1 MTSTS
6 ILNLFQRQRSRSLQQ
21 SLIWQMW
28 SLVSLTFTVLAI
40 TAYFI
45 VFSPMVDGLA
55 ASTMQHGVHELH
67 AQITSKFF
75 SQVDRIAR
83 DVRDWGR
90 NRHYNIDDVWQ
101 LNHLF
106 TAFLDRRPQIKFLV
120 LAEDSGRETLLL
132 KMPDNEWQNR
142 ITNPAQW
149 GKRQQWLEWQDL
161 DTLRTE
167 RWTDTDYDPR
177 TRPWYQG
184 AMQQEQEDGVFW
196 TEPFRLFLSQEPGI
210 TAAVRW
216 RDPETRHTY
225 VAGLGLRLINLSRVT
240 SELSISP
247 NSQVAVIMPDG
258 RLLGLPRDPDSP
270 DDAALKNGI
279 MKTATEQ
286 GLAPLAAGIEQWRQ
300 AGMPADHIQT
310 FRAEGQSW
318 VSLFLPVDLSNQK
331 LFVVAIAPRSDFV
344 PLTLRASLVFTAL
357 LAGTLLL
364 AFFVATRFARRV
376 AQPLGTLV
384 TQSERI
390 GRLELEQPVVL
401 PPSWQEMDTL
411 ATAQEHMRQMLLA
424 NRLELEQANAELERK
439 IAERTL
445 ALANQLALQQALMN
459 AIPNPIFYKDID
471 TLLLDCN
478 QAYERIFAIS
488 RQDFIGNQSPEL
500 DHLPV
505 ADRLA
510 YQRDEQDAIVHGG
523 NLSREMAIPF
533 ADGQIHDT
541 LYSINGFRTV
551 DGAPGG
557 LVGVIVDI
565 TSLKEAEREV
575 RKAKEKAEEATRAK
589 SMFLANMSH
598 EIRTPM
604 NAVIGMAHLALKT
617 ELTAKQRD
625 YLQKIHDAGTS
636 LLGVIND
643 ILDFSKIEADRM
655 DIEHVDFL
663 FDDVLTSVVT
673 VVGQKAHDK
682 GLELLFHAPVNIPQN
697 LIGDPLRLGQILTN
711 LVNNAIKFTEQG
723 QITLDVLPLERTA
736 GKVKLRFAVR
746 DTGIGMTE
754 EQRARLFQAFT
765 QADGSTTRK
774 YGGTGL
780 GLTICKRLVELMG
793 GAIQVE
799 SVPGAGSV
807 FSFTVWLGLSNERQV
822 RRVALPEVLKGLRVL
837 VVDDNAAA
845 RDILSEALGSATL
858 RVNAVASGREAI
870 AELKSANPADPYQIV
885 FIDWK
890 MPEMDGIAA
899 TRSIKS
905 DATLQIPPR
914 IVMVTAFGREE
925 VRFRAEA
932 AGADGF
938 LVKPISY
945 SLLMDTLVD
954 LFPLAR
960 GEVRKHYRT
969 EGAEQRVRLDGT
981 YLLLAEDNDIN
992 QQIAV
997 ELLESAG
1004 ARVAV
1009 ADNGWEAVERLLAG
1023 LDQDPFDLVLMD
1035 LQMPKM
1041 DGYQATRQI
1050 RANLR
1055 CRDIPIIAMTAHA
1068 MVEERQN
1075 CLDAGMNDHIAKPIE
1090 PDALFHTLQY
1100 WLKSKLKPA
1109 TQTPEEPPVIA
1120 PQQDADN
1127 PALPRIPDLDTA
1139 GGMSRVAGNH
1149 RLYLNLLNRYATE
1162 QADAPTRIREAL
1174 AAADRATAER
1184 LAHTLKGVSGNI
1196 GATGV
1201 QRLAADLE
1209 QALHQD
1215 TAISAI
1221 EPLLAQTEAA
1231 LAALLAGLAAM
1242 PCAESM
1248 APATIATSREDLAA
1262 ILARLQQ
1269 LLNDDDAE
1277 AVDYLATH
1285 HAALAGFLPVELLM
1299 ALEKAV
1305 GNYNFEEALQQL
1317 LTATRLK

>member
-1 MTSTS
+1 MTRAS
-6 ILNLFQRQRSRSLQQ
+6 ILNPFQRQRSRSLRQ
-21 SLIWQMW
+21 SLIWQTW
-28 SLVSLTFTVLAI
+28 SLVTLTFVVFAI
-40 TAYFI
+40 AAYFMA
-45 VFSPMVDGLA
+45 FAPMINELA
-55 ASTMQHGVHELH
+55 ASTMQHGTGELH
-67 AQITSKFF
+67 EQIRGKFF

-90 NRHYNIDDVWQ
+90 NRHYNLDDVWQ
-101 LNHLF
+101 FNHLF
-106 TAFLDRRPQIKFLV
+106 TAFLDRRPQINFLI

-132 KMPDNEWQNR
+132 KMPNGEWQNR

-161 DTLRTE
+161 DTLRAE
-167 RWTDTDYDPR
+167 RWTDSDYDPR

-184 AMQQEQEDGVFW
+184 AMQLEQDDSVFW
-196 TEPFRLFLSQEPGI
+196 TEPFRLFISQEPGI

-216 RDPETRHTY
+216 RDPETQHSY
-225 VAGLGLRLINLSRVT
+225 VAALGLRLVNLSRVT

-247 NSQVAVIMPDG
+247 NSQIAVIMPDG
-258 RLLGLPRDPDSP
+258 RLLGMPRDSDNQ
-270 DDAALKNGI
+270 DDDDLQAGI
-279 MKTATEQ
+279 MKTAVEQ
-286 GLAPLAAGIEQWRQ
+286 DITPLAAGIEHWRQ
-300 AGMPADHIQT
+300 TGMPLDRVQT
-310 FRAEGQSW
+310 FRAEGQFW
-318 VSLFLPVDLSNQK
+318 VSLFLPVDLHNLK

-344 PLTLRASLVFTAL
+344 PLNLRTSLVFTAL

-364 AFFVATRFARRV
+364 AFFMATRFGRRV
-376 AQPLGTLV
+376 AQPLDALV
-384 TQSERI
+384 AQSERI
-390 GRLELEQPVVL
+390 GRLELEQPVAL

-411 ATAQEHMRQMLLA
+411 AAAQERMRQMLLA

-439 IAERTL
+439 IAERTDE
-445 ALANQLALQQALMN
+445 LANQLTLQQALMN
-459 AIPNPIFYKDID
+459 AIPNPVFCKGTDA
-471 TLLLDCN
+471 LLFDCN
-478 QAYERIFAIS
+478 QAYEQVFAIS
-488 RQDFIGNQSPEL
+488 RQDFIGKRGLEL
-500 DHLPV
+500 NHLSA

-510 YQRDEQDAIVHGG
+510 YQQEDEEVIAQVG
-523 NLSREMAIPF
+523 NRSRELAITF
-533 ADGQIHDT
+533 ADGRIHDT
-541 LYSINGFRTV
+541 LYSICGFRTA
-551 DGAPGG
+551 DGKPGG

-565 TSLKEAEREV
+565 SSLKAAEREV
-575 RKAKEKAEEATRAK
+575 REAKEKAEEATRAK

-617 ELTAKQRD
+617 ELTSKQRD

-655 DIEHVDFL
+655 DIEHIDFL

-682 GLELLFHAPVNIPQN
+682 GLELLFHAPANIPQN

-754 EQRARLFQAFT
+754 EQRSRLFQAFT

-793 GAIQVE
+793 GTIQVE
-799 SVPGAGSV
+799 STLGAGSI

-822 RRVALPEVLKGLRVL
+822 RRVALPEVLKGLRAL
-837 VVDDNAAA
+837 VIDDNAAA

-885 FIDWK
+885 FVDWK
-890 MPEMDGIAA
+890 MPEMDGVAV

-905 DATLQIPPR
+905 DATLQISPR
-914 IVMVTAFGREE
+914 VVMVTAFGREE

-938 LVKPISY
+938 LVKPLSY

-954 LFPLAR
+954 LFPLAW
-960 GEVRKHYRT
+960 GEVRKHYRAEST
-969 EGAEQRVRLDGT
+969 EQRVRLDGT
-981 YLLLAEDNDIN
+981 HLLLAEDNDIN
-992 QQIAV
+992 QQIAI
-997 ELLESAG
+997 ELLESVG

-1009 ADNGWEAVERLLAG
+1009 ANNGWEAVEQLMAG
-1023 LDQDPFDLVLMD
+1023 LDHDPFDLVLMD

-1050 RANLR
+1050 RADIR

-1068 MVEERQN
+1068 MVEERQS

-1100 WLKSKLKPA
+1100 WLRLKIKPA
-1109 TQTPEEPPVIA
+1109 AAPPEKPPVA
-1120 PQQDADN
+1120 TPPDADEA
-1127 PALPRIPDLDTA
+1127 ALPNIPGLDIV
-1139 GGMSRVAGNH
+1139 GGISRVAGNR
-1149 RLYLNLLNRYATE
+1149 RLYFNLIDRYTSE
-1162 QADAPTRIREAL
+1162 QANVPTRIWAAL
-1174 AAADRATAER
+1174 AADDRATAER

-1201 QRLAADLE
+1201 QELAANLE
-1209 QALHQD
+1209 QAIRQGATP
-1215 TAISAI
+1215 TAL
-1221 EPLLAQTEAA
+1221 EPLLAQTETV
-1231 LAALLAGLAAM
+1231 LAALLAALNAA
-1242 PCAESM
+1242 PHEVSTT
-1248 APATIATSREDLAA
+1248 PTSVVVNREELEF
-1262 ILARLQQ
+1262 IRARLEQ
-1269 LLNDDDAE
+1269 LLTDDDAE

-1285 HAALAGFLPVELLM
+1285 RAALAGSLPTEPFL

-1305 GNYNFEEALQQL
+1305 SDYNFDEALQQL
-1317 LTATRLK
+1317 LTAVQLR